1 VPLSQDDKAAFY
13 DGQDRHERKSTMDET
28 TNTGLRVQSV
38 SDLMTLG
45 KIAAAS
51 GLVPKDYQGQP
62 EKCAGAIAFGAE
74 LGLAPMQALQCI
86 ANINGRPSIWGDSA
100 KALCLASPVCE
111 GIEETIEGEGTPNP
125 KAVCVCKRR
134 GHAHAVRAEFSV
146 EDAKRAALWGKA
158 GPWTQYPKRMLQLRA
173 RGFALRDAFPDIL
186 RGLVTAEEAQDYAA
200 RPPVSVTV
208 TQRVEPTQHRRYAQA
223 ALTHESVDRGV
234 EHFDAEQVVAEAHE

>member
-1 VPLSQDDKAAFY
+1 MPLSQDGDAAFTSRNE
-13 DGQDRHERKSTMDET
+13 GTRTMSTDLT
-28 TNTGLRVQSV
+28 TGLRVNTV
-38 SDLMTLG
+38 GDLMTLG

-51 GLVPKDYQGQP
+51 GLVPKDYQNQP

-111 GIEETIEGEGTPNP
+111 EITETIEGEGTPNP
-125 KAVCVCKRR
+125 KAVCIAKRR
-134 GHAHAVRAEFSV
+134 GQAPVRVDFSV
-146 EDAKRAALWGKA
+146 EDAKRAGLWGKQ

-186 RGLVTAEEAQDYAA
+186 RGLVTAEEAQDYQTA
-200 RPPVSVTV
+200 RPQPALRV
-208 TQRVEPTQHRRYAQA
+208 TQPKPAVQRIQHVEAEA
-223 ALTHESVDRGV
+223 IDCDV
-234 EHFDAEQVVAEAHE
+234 EHFDAAEIEAEARA

>member
-1 VPLSQDDKAAFY
+1 MDD
-13 DGQDRHERKSTMDET
+13 T

-38 SDLMTLG
+38 GDLMTLG
-45 KIAAAS
+45 RIAAAS
-51 GLVPKDYQGQP
+51 GLVPKDYSGQP

-146 EDAKRAALWGKA
+146 EDAKRAGLWGKA

-186 RGLVTAEEAQDYAA
+186 RGLVTAEEAQDYAK
-200 RPPVSVTV
+200 PQVNVTV
-208 TQRVEPTQHRRYAQA
+208 THRQEPTQHRRFTKPP
-223 ALTHESVDRGV
+223 ALTHVEPEDNGV
-234 EHFDAEQVVAEAHE
+234 EHFDAEEVEAEAHQ

>member
-1 VPLSQDDKAAFY
+1 M
-13 DGQDRHERKSTMDET
+13 STDLT
-28 TNTGLRVQSV
+28 TGLRVSSV
-38 SDLMTLG
+38 GDLMTLG

-51 GLVPKDYQGQP
+51 GLVPKDYQNQP

-111 GIEETIEGEGTPNP
+111 EISETMEGEGTPNP
-125 KAVCVCKRR
+125 KAVCVAKRR
-134 GHAHAVRAEFSV
+134 GQSPVRVEFSV
-146 EDAKRAALWGKA
+146 EDAKRAGLWGKQ

-186 RGLVTAEEAQDYAA
+186 RGLVTAEEAQDYTQA
-200 RPPVSVTV
+200 RPQQTVRV
-208 TQRVEPTQHRRYAQA
+208 TQPRRYGN
-223 ALTHESVDRGV
+223 ALPAPVVDPEDTDV
-234 EHFDAEQVVAEAHE
+234 EHFDAGEIAAEAHANG

>member
-1 VPLSQDDKAAFY
+1 
-13 DGQDRHERKSTMDET
+13 MDSET

-51 GLVPKDYQGQP
+51 GLVPKDYAGQP

-134 GHAHAVRAEFSV
+134 GHAHPVRAEFSV
-146 EDAKRAALWGKA
+146 EDAKRAGLWGKS
-158 GPWTQYPKRMLQLRA
+158 GPWTAYPKRMLQLRA

-186 RGLVTAEEAQDYAA
+186 RGLVTAEEAQDYTAKP
-200 RPPVSVTV
+200 RVNVTV
-208 TQRVEPTQHRRYAQA
+208 THRQEPVQHRRFSGTP
-223 ALTHESVDRGV
+223 ALTHEAVDRDV
-234 EHFDAEQVVAEAHE
+234 EHFDAEEVEAEAHQ

>member
-1 VPLSQDDKAAFY
+1 M
-13 DGQDRHERKSTMDET
+13 RKRLLRTETQTRKDIDMEET

-51 GLVPKDYQGQP
+51 GLVPKDYAGQP

-100 KALCLASPVCE
+100 KALCLASQVCE
-111 GIEETIEGEGTPNP
+111 AIDETIEGEGTPNP

-134 GHAHAVRAEFSV
+134 GHGSPVRAEFSV
-146 EDAKRAALWGKA
+146 EDAKRAGLWGKS
-158 GPWTQYPKRMLQLRA
+158 GPWTAYPKRMLQLRA

-186 RGLVTAEEAQDYAA
+186 RGLVTAEEAQDYTAKP
-200 RPPVSVTV
+200 RVNVTV
-208 TQRVEPTQHRRYAQA
+208 THRQEPTQHRRYAGPP
-223 ALTHESVDRGV
+223 ALTHEAIDSDV
-234 EHFDAEQVVAEAHE
+234 EHFDAEEVEAEAHQ

>member
-1 VPLSQDDKAAFY
+1 MSNDL
-13 DGQDRHERKSTMDET
+13 T
-28 TNTGLRVQSV
+28 TGLRVSSV
-38 SDLMTLG
+38 GDLMTLG

-100 KALCLASPVCE
+100 KALCLASPVCDE
-111 GIEETIEGEGTPNP
+111 ITETIEGEGTPNP
-125 KAVCVCKRR
+125 KAICVAKRR
-134 GHAHAVRAEFSV
+134 GQSPVRVEFSV
-146 EDAKRAALWGKA
+146 EDAKRAGLWGKQ

-186 RGLVTAEEAQDYAA
+186 RGLVTAEEAADYS
-200 RPPVSVTV
+200 RPAQTLTV
-208 TQRVEPTQHRRYAQA
+208 RQEAMQHGRFAKALPAPAEPEDT
-223 ALTHESVDRGV
+223 EV
-234 EHFDAEQVVAEAHE
+234 EHFDAQEIAAEARS

>member
-1 VPLSQDDKAAFY
+1 
-13 DGQDRHERKSTMDET
+13 MDSET

-51 GLVPKDYQGQP
+51 GLVPKDYAGQP

-125 KAVCVCKRR
+125 KAVCTCKRR
-134 GHAHAVRAEFSV
+134 GHAHPVRSEFSV
-146 EDAKRAALWGKA
+146 EDAKRAGLWGKS
-158 GPWTQYPKRMLQLRA
+158 GPWTAYPKRMLQLRA

-186 RGLVTAEEAQDYAA
+186 RGLVTAEEAQDYTVKP
-200 RPPVSVTV
+200 RVNVTV
-208 TQRVEPTQHRRYAQA
+208 THRQEPTQHRRYAGTP
-223 ALTHESVDRGV
+223 ALTHVESEDRGV
-234 EHFDAEQVVAEAHE
+234 EHFDAEEVEAESHQ

>member
-1 VPLSQDDKAAFY
+1 
-13 DGQDRHERKSTMDET
+13 MDET

-51 GLVPKDYQGQP
+51 GLVPKDYAGQP

-134 GHAHAVRAEFSV
+134 GHAHSVRSEFSV

-158 GPWTQYPKRMLQLRA
+158 GPWTQYPRRMLQLRA

-234 EHFDAEQVVAEAHE
+234 EHFDAEQVAAEAHE